1 MIKITVK
8 VDIFPTENV
17 NKVKKALLN
26 VFEPEKMKLV
36 NMGKHKRIVATA
48 HSSTSL
54 MKMYYKLREER
65 ILDAARQYLKLG
77 TNGNK
82 IVFSLHKQAAYVGVV
97 SFCDSEISSPLGPI
111 MFEVETDDPS
121 TFINWLAPRTIRGSP
136 IREIPPP
143 D

>member
-1 MIKITVK
+1 MIRVTVR
-8 VDIFPTENV
+8 VDVFPTENV

-26 VFEPEKMKLV
+26 VFEPERIKLV
-36 NMGKHKRIVATA
+36 NMGEYKRIVATA

-54 MKMYYKLREER
+54 MKVYYKLREER

-111 MFEVETDDPS
+111 IFEVETNDPN
-121 TFINWLAPRTIRGSP
+121 TFIDWLAPRTVRGTP
-136 IREIPPP
+136 VKEIPPP